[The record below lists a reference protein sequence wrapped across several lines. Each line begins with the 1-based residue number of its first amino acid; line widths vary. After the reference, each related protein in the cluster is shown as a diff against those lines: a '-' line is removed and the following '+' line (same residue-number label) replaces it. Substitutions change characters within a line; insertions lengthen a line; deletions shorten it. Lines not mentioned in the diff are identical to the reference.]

1 MIGKKVSQI
10 LCRIYVQLVILPV
23 ERAETALFPLKRGAK
38 NCIIYHKKRDN
49 NRMNTGFPIVE
60 IV

>member
-10 LCRIYVQLVILPV
+10 LCRIYVQLVISPV
-23 ERAETALFPLKRGAK
+23 ERAETALFPLKRWAK
-38 NCIIYHKKRDN
+38 NCIIYHKRRDK
-49 NRMNTGFPIVE
+49 NRMNTGFSVAE